1 MKFSVYNP
9 DDIRRSDEACRVAE
23 EERLRQKCDHVGDWV
38 QDHDSYFCAKCGQL
52 MRSDEEIMSK
62 IKAIEARI
70 ASLNLQFETMKAKLG
85 EGPHVLALE
94 EGTKMAVQELS
105 ERLVA
110 LRAGRPDPYE

>member
-1 MKFSVYNP
+1 MKLSAEE
-9 DDIRRSDEACRVAE
+9 IRRMDEACRVAE
-23 EERLRQKCDHVGDWV
+23 EERIRT
-38 QDHDSYFCAKCGQL
+38 
-52 MRSDEEIMSK
+52 SK

-85 EGPHVLALE
+85 EGPHVLALG

-110 LRAGRPDPYE
+110 LRAGRPDPHE